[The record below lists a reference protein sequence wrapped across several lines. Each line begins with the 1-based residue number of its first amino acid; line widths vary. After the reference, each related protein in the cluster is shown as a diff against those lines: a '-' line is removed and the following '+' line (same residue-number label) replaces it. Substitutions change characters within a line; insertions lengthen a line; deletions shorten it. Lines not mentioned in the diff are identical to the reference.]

1 MPGGPPSMPPT
12 KAEAPVTS
20 APLPECPTAAFMP
33 FTVAR
38 CLSSAITSSVR
49 IGISPSPSPAKG
61 VLVTSWPLQL
71 RLNLAAKWIWV
82 EQPQVLKYKQEM
94 LSLSILGKLSLTVIA
109 EGYWNCQ
116 RDLRLDQKKKWVYDK
131 FRDSTGSN
139 SSVHCF
145 WAIPMCAQHHTQLRE
160 KEIFTLP
167 QLADYKW
174 QTCQVSSHCP
184 NFYHKSVNYFHIWV
198 LLPVLLQV

>member
-116 RDLRLDQKKKWVYDK
+116 RDLRLDQKKNG
-131 FRDSTGSN
+131 FMTN
-139 SSVHCF
+139 S
-145 WAIPMCAQHHTQLRE
+145 
-160 KEIFTLP
+160 EILQDQILQYTAFEQFPCVFSITH
-167 QLADYKW
+167 
-174 QTCQVSSHCP
+174 SSGKKR
-184 NFYHKSVNYFHIWV
+184 FSLYHN
-198 LLPVLLQV
+198 